1 MKKDAEKKS
10 SGYKKRV
17 TIKDIARHTGYS
29 IATVSRVLNQS
40 GMFYS
45 KQTYKKIQKASKE
58 LNYHP
63 DGIARGLKTKK
74 TYNIAFLE
82 PWTAEF
88 FFEIFIGV
96 QKAATEAGY
105 TVAIFS
111 SNYDTSQ
118 EERNI
123 NAILSNRLDG
133 VIVPSA
139 ILQNENIFRIVENDI
154 PVVII
159 EKFITSERIPCISIK
174 NYDIS
179 KKAVNYLISL
189 GHKRIGFIA
198 EPLNVGK
205 VEARF
210 RGYKEALLENGIKL
224 DSSIM
229 FIDDVLKGEEL
240 SKSYEYILKNIELI
254 RKCTAIFIT
263 SDKFAIS
270 AIKALKKF
278 GIKVPEDISIVGF
291 DGLEISRFINPTLTT
306 VVQPRFEMGY
316 RAMKM
321 LLDKINKRPVES
333 IELKA
338 ELFIGESTSALSSA
352 TGIAT
357 GS

>member
-1 MKKDAEKKS
+1 MNNNRDKILPEH
-10 SGYKKRV
+10 KKRV
-17 TIKDIARHTGYS
+17 TIKDIASHTGYS

-45 KQTYKKIQKASKE
+45 KKTCEKIQEAVKE

-96 QKAATEAGY
+96 QKAAAEAGY

-111 SNYDTSQ
+111 SNYNTGQ
-118 EERNI
+118 EKRNVD
-123 NAILSNRLDG
+123 AILSNRLDG

-139 ILQNENIFRIVENDI
+139 ILENESILRIVENDI

-159 EKFITSERIPCISIK
+159 EKFVSDNRIPYISIK

-198 EPLNVGK
+198 EPLSVGK

-210 RGYKEALLENGIKL
+210 RGYREALAENGIEL
-224 DSSIM
+224 DSSII
-229 FIDDVLKGEEL
+229 FIDEILMGEEF
-240 SKSYEYILKNIELI
+240 SKSYEYILKNLELI
-254 RKCTAIFIT
+254 KKCTALFII
-263 SDKFAIS
+263 SDKSAIS
-270 AIKALKKF
+270 AIKALKES
-278 GIKVPEDISIVGF
+278 GVKVPEDISIIGF

-306 VVQPRFEMGY
+306 IVQPRFEMGY
-316 RAMKM
+316 KAMKM
-321 LLDKINKRPVES
+321 LLDKINKNPVES
-333 IELKA
+333 VELKA
-338 ELFIGESTSALSSA
+338 ELFIGDSTSP
-352 TGIAT
+352 
-357 GS
+357 